1 MSQNAPGA
9 LAPTSSFS
17 SAVFYKPPRILL
29 VNIMDNAKGT
39 EEHFVRTLKAASPDA
54 QITLARMSCAKSDAK
69 YFKEQDHLLSDRY
82 VDWHDELGQKP
93 YDLVIVTGINR
104 GSLSYNDLG
113 EQYSEFWDES
123 RALFRAIQSNIRSGN
138 VKHTALVCWSA
149 FAAMKELYGV
159 DKGIHDQKFYGLFAH
174 TLDNPSHPLTRGMG
188 TQAILAPQSR
198 YSYMNDNQLNA
209 VIDDHNGEVVMN
221 GPDGPAIWTLEDRK
235 ITCFI
240 NHLEYGIETLAREF
254 KRDRATTSPDF
265 PPPLNYNPD
274 DIYSDQNRQTFG
286 RLEKVCAAFYRN
298 LIELAHGAPVNFAP
312 QRDRVTEITATAP
325 LSGRTLG

>member
-1 MSQNAPGA
+1 MSQNASGA
-9 LAPTSSFS
+9 LAPTSSFAC
-17 SAVFYKPPRILL
+17 AVFYNPPRILL
-29 VNIMDNAKGT
+29 INIMDNAKGT
-39 EEHFVRTLKAASPDA
+39 EEHFIRTLKTASPDA
-54 QITLARMSCAKSDAK
+54 QITLARMSCAKSDSK

-82 VDWHDELGQKP
+82 VDWHEEIGRKP

-104 GSLSYNDLG
+104 GSLSYDDLG
-113 EQYSEFWDES
+113 KQYGEFWDES

-159 DKGIHDQKFYGLFAH
+159 DKGIHNQKLYGLFPH
-174 TLDNPSHPLTRGMG
+174 TLDNPSHPLARGMG

-198 YSYMNDNQLNA
+198 YSYMDEDQLNA
-209 VIDDHNGEVVMN
+209 VIDDHGGEVVMN
-221 GPDGPAIWTLEDRK
+221 GPDGPAIWTLEDHK

-240 NHLEYGIETLAREF
+240 NHLEYGIDTLAREF
-254 KRDRATTSPDF
+254 QRERTSTSPEF

-274 DIYSDQNRQTFG
+274 DAYSVQNHQTFA

-298 LIELAHGAPVNFAP
+298 LIELAHGTPANFD
-312 QRDRVTEITATAP
+312 QQHDSITEIKAAIP